1 MMDKLTREEI
11 IAKVKEGV
19 SLEGANLK
27 GIDLRGAELKGANF
41 KDANFRYTDLRE
53 ANLEGAN
60 LQGAKLRH
68 VVLVG
73 SNLSNAD
80 LRGADLTHADLRGAN
95 LAEAKLENAQIKGA
109 KGISEKVFFTQKT
122 LDSLNEE
129 NKISLEGDLL
139 TIMTKEKPCFTIIP
153 AYRFMHVES
162 GGEDPLKVLGK
173 VKTEEEAKQ
182 MDIDIYRDSAIFKET
197 VYVVEPGFIG
207 VPKIGVPKRDEPTP
221 PKEPKKAPPKSDDE
235 LLADFLLKN
244 M

>member
-1 MMDKLTREEI
+1 MDKLTREEI
-11 IAKVKEGV
+11 IDKVKKGI

-27 GIDLRGAELKGANF
+27 GIDLQGAGLKGGSF

-53 ANLEGAN
+53 ANLQGAD
-60 LQGAKLRH
+60 LRGAKLRH

-95 LAEAKLENAQIKGA
+95 LAQARLENAQVKGA

-122 LDSLNEE
+122 LDSLNEK
-129 NKISLEGDLL
+129 NKISLEDDLL
-139 TIMTKEKPCFTIIP
+139 TIMTKEKPCFAIIP
-153 AYRFMHVES
+153 AYRFLRVES
-162 GGEDPLKVLGK
+162 GGEDPLQILGK

-207 VPKIGVPKRDEPTP
+207 VPKIEEAPP
-221 PKEPKKAPPKSDDE
+221 PKEPEKAPPKSEEE
-235 LLADFLLKN
+235 LLAEFLLKN

>member
-1 MMDKLTREEI
+1 MMDKLTREDI
-11 IAKVKEGV
+11 IDKVKEGV

-139 TIMTKEKPCFTIIP
+139 TIMTNEKPCFTIIP

-162 GGEDPLKVLGK
+162 GDEDPLKVLGK

-207 VPKIGVPKRDEPTP
+207 VPKRDEPTP